1 MQHFC
6 LCLSVLPY
14 ELLVAQSSMGPE
26 TSLQCSHK
34 SLPLELILEAS
45 LQCSYK
51 SLPLELILEASLQC
65 SHKSLPLEFTWKP
78 HYSVHTRAFVWNLPG
93 SLITMF
99 TQEPSS
105 GTYPGSLITVFVQ
118 EPSSGTYP
126 GSLIT
131 VFTREPSSV
140 IYLEASLQCS
150 HKSLPLE
157 LTWKPH
163 YSVHTRTFLWN
174 LPGKSDSILIKN
186 LCLCFP
192 SQIIRLEF

>member
-1 MQHFC
+1 MLHTLTAFIYQQRCAIWSLVVSVNATFLSLSFC
-6 LCLSVLPY
+6 PTVWAVSRSVIH
-14 ELLVAQSSMGPE
+14 G
-26 TSLQCSHK
+26 TG
-34 SLPLELILEAS
+34 
-45 LQCSYK
+45 
-51 SLPLELILEASLQC
+51 
-65 SHKSLPLEFTWKP
+65 
-78 HYSVHTRAFVWNLPG
+78 N
-93 SLITMF
+93 LITVF

-192 SQIIRLEF
+192 SQIIRLEFWVYCSLAPLALLAACIDCPRWKM